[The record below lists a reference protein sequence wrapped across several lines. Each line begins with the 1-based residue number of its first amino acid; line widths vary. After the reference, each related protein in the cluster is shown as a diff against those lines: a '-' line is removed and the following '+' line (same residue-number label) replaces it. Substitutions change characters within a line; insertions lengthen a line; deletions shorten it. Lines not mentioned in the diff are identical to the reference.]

1 MLGGIDVPQWFR
13 ELELESDAGKINLAI
28 IVLIGLSF
36 GVAQVIGALGAFA
49 DRIFYALKWLPR
61 SLALRPYV
69 DTANTW
75 KEARFTA
82 LLGVLCVA
90 SIALLTE

>member
-1 MLGGIDVPQWFR
+1 MLGAIDVPQWFR
-13 ELELESDAGKINLAI
+13 ELELESDAGKINLGM
-28 IVLIGLSF
+28 IVLIAVSF
-36 GVAQVIGALGAFA
+36 GVAQIISALGTFA

-61 SLALRPYV
+61 NFELKPYV

-82 LLGVLCVA
+82 FLVFSA
-90 SIALLTE
+90 

>member
-1 MLGGIDVPQWFR
+1 MLGSIDVPEWFR
-13 ELELESDAGKINLAI
+13 ELELESDAGKVNLAI
-28 IVLIGLSF
+28 IVLIALSF
-36 GVAQVIGALGAFA
+36 GFAQLIGALGALA

-61 SLALRPYV
+61 SHALRPYV

-90 SIALLTE
+90 SIALMTD